1 MENILIN
8 IDSRFRDKKKYPNPG
23 YFIYNLPTTLRNIN
37 YIRLS
42 SIELPT
48 TFYTFTEEYGNT
60 SFIIETEANI
70 YEVRIKSGNYAAD
83 FMINYI
89 QGQLNIINNA
99 DSTNFSV
106 SWDNIDYKVTF
117 SNVTPFTLKF
127 GNTGSNTPLGYYLG
141 FRNDDTSYDM
151 SFQNTYDDN
160 GTTLY
165 FWTSETFLDTTKE
178 EYAFVRVNDYGN
190 IFNDIRNT
198 NLLAKIVLF
207 EAQFVFDN
215 GSNYLTKEY
224 KFKNPT
230 NITKLEIELLLPTG
244 KTINMNSIDYSLTLE
259 IGQSEGGAPSNSN
272 TNSNNS
278 LQPNINNLN
287 NNGFNPNNNGFNS
300 NNNGF
305 NSNNNGF
312 NPNNRCNKCNNL
324 SIEVNN
330 FDLRRGNK

>member
-48 TFYTFTEEYGNT
+48 TFYTFSEEYGNT

-70 YEVRIKSGNYAAD
+70 YEVRIKTGNYAAD

-89 QGQLNIINNA
+89 QGQLNVINTA
-99 DSTNFSV
+99 DSTNFAV
-106 SWDNIDYKVTF
+106 AWDNIDYKVTF
-117 SNVTPFTLKF
+117 TNVSPFTLKF
-127 GNTGSNTPLGYYLG
+127 DNNGSNTPLGYYLG
-141 FRNDDTSYDM
+141 FRNDNTSYDM
-151 SFQNTYDDN
+151 TKQKTYNDN

-190 IFNDIRNT
+190 IFNNIRNT
-198 NLLAKIVLF
+198 NLLAKIILF
-207 EAQFVFDN
+207 ESQFVFDN
-215 GSNYLTKEY
+215 GSNFLTKEY
-224 KFKNPT
+224 KFKQPI

-259 IGQSEGGAPSNSN
+259 IGQTECSANYGFIPGSNSN
-272 TNSNNS
+272 
-278 LQPNINNLN
+278 
-287 NNGFNPNNNGFNS
+287 
-300 NNNGF
+300 
-305 NSNNNGF
+305 
-312 NPNNRCNKCNNL
+312 CK
-324 SIEVNN
+324 
-330 FDLRRGNK
+330 

>member
-48 TFYTFTEEYGNT
+48 TFYTFTKEYGNT
-60 SFIIETEANI
+60 SFILETEANI
-70 YEVRIKSGNYAAD
+70 YEVKIKAGNYAPD

-89 QGQLNIINNA
+89 QGQLNIINNT
-99 DSTNFSV
+99 D
-106 SWDNIDYKVTF
+106 
-117 SNVTPFTLKF
+117 FTLKF
-127 GNTGSNTPLGYYLG
+127 GINGSNTPLGYYLG

-151 SFQNTYDDN
+151 ANQKTYDDN
-160 GTTLY
+160 GSTLY
-165 FWTSETFLDTTKE
+165 FWTGETFLDTTKE

-224 KFKNPT
+224 RFKQPT

-244 KTINMNSIDYSLTLE
+244 KRIDMNSIDYSLTLE
-259 IGQSEGGAPSNSN
+259 IGQKEGG
-272 TNSNNS
+272 NNIGYI
-278 LQPNINNLN
+278 P
-287 NNGFNPNNNGFNS
+287 GS
-300 NNNGF
+300 NNNSCGQKLYIDV
-305 NSNNNGF
+305 
-312 NPNNRCNKCNNL
+312 NKN
-324 SIEVNN
+324 
-330 FDLRRGNK
+330 

>member
-48 TFYTFTEEYGNT
+48 TFYTFTEEYGNI
-60 SFIIETEANI
+60 SFLIETEANI

-99 DSTNFSV
+99 DATNFSV

-127 GNTGSNTPLGYYLG
+127 GNIGSNTPLGYYLG
-141 FRNDDTSYDM
+141 FRNDDESYDM
-151 SFQNTYDDN
+151 SVQNTYDDN

-224 KFKNPT
+224 KFKQPT

-259 IGQSEGGAPSNSN
+259 IGQSDGNISKNGFIPGSNNNSN
-272 TNSNNS
+272 T
-278 LQPNINNLN
+278 
-287 NNGFNPNNNGFNS
+287 
-300 NNNGF
+300 
-305 NSNNNGF
+305 
-312 NPNNRCNKCNNL
+312 CNKNV

-330 FDLRRGNK
+330 IDLRNK